1 MWVKDFMWLKN
12 FSVAIGILAGTA
24 GVTNSGLGI
33 YRQLVVEPR
42 RNEQYNRSIIKE
54 TPLLAETV
62 EIEPDPG
69 IAMRVEVTVKVFKTG
84 DILVESG
91 AKRRFIPFKLE
102 AIAASLN
109 PLAAVALAAEE
120 TTVIDGVEYEVEV
133 LKYIETTKIL
143 PNNRLQRVRKFADG
157 TVETAVIDMRSNNV
171 LETKTEKSSLTDAE
185 KQAIEKS
192 VYKKRIFK
200 KK

>member
-1 MWVKDFMWLKN
+1 MWIKN

-24 GVTNSGLGI
+24 GVTNSGMGI
-33 YRQLVVEPR
+33 YRQMVVEPR
-42 RNEQYNRSIIKE
+42 RNEQYNLSIMKQN
-54 TPLLAETV
+54 PLLVETV
-62 EIEPDPG
+62 EIQPDPG

-91 AKRRFIPFKLE
+91 TKRRFIPFKLE
-102 AIAASLN
+102 AITQALS
-109 PLAAVALAAEE
+109 PLGAVAFAAEE
-120 TTVIDGVEYEVEV
+120 GTTIIDGVEYEVEI
-133 LKYIETTKIL
+133 LKYIEATETL
-143 PNNRLQRVRKFADG
+143 PNSRLRRVRKFADG
-157 TVETAVIDMRSNNV
+157 TVETAVIDMRSNSV
-171 LETKTEKSSLTDAE
+171 LETKSEKRSLTDAE